1 MKKLLKGVA
10 GVFCALVLLGA
21 CGAMFDNNEIESKQE
36 DTISYEEWKEQQEK
50 EDAKIE
56 EEAEKTI
63 DYIEQRTEELK
74 EEQQKEEPKVEVKDE
89 VKEEPKNEVTI
100 SQKNAVKQAQNYLK
114 FMAFSRTGLINQLE
128 FEGYST
134 EDATYAVDNITVDW
148 NEQCAKK
155 AKDYLDFMAFSR
167 DGLHDQ
173 LEFEGFTEEQIQYGL
188 QAVGY

>member
-21 CGAMFDNNEIESKQE
+21 CGAMFDNNEVEQKQE
-36 DTISYEEWKEQQEK
+36 DTISYEEWKDQQEK

-74 EEQQKEEPKVEVKDE
+74 EEQQKKEQKTE
-89 VKEEPKNEVTI
+89 VKEEQKVEVTLA
-100 SQKNAVKQAQNYLK
+100 QKNAVKQAENYLS
-114 FMAFSRTGLINQLE
+114 FMAFSRTGLIKQLE

-134 EDATYAVDNITVDW
+134 EDATYAVDNIKVDW

-155 AKDYLDFMAFSR
+155 AEEYLDFMAFSH
-167 DGLHDQ
+167 DGLYNQ

>member
-21 CGAMFDNNEIESKQE
+21 CGAMFDNNEVEQKQE
-36 DTISYEEWKEQQEK
+36 DTISYEEWKDQQEK
-50 EDAKIE
+50 EDEKIE

-74 EEQQKEEPKVEVKDE
+74 EEQQKEEPKVEV
-89 VKEEPKNEVTI
+89 TLA
-100 SQKNAVKQAQNYLK
+100 QKNAVKQAENYLN
-114 FMAFSRTGLINQLE
+114 FMAFSRTGLIKQLE

-134 EDATYAVDNITVDW
+134 EDATYAVDNIKVDW

-155 AKDYLDFMAFSR
+155 AEEYLDFMAFSY
-167 DGLHDQ
+167 DGLHNQ